1 MSSQASVLTTAART
15 PDHERSHRVL
25 LTAGYLAAGLLLAL
39 LAVYGHDYY
48 FLGPAARPFSPK
60 HAALKPNGSVGLWLG
75 LFGLSLFFIIFL
87 YPLRK
92 RWPWLKS
99 KGSTRHWLNFHVLI
113 GLSAPFVIAFHASFK
128 FRGLAGMAFWIMS
141 AVAISG
147 VIGRYLYAQ
156 IPRSLSAA
164 ELSLKEVQEQQA
176 EVTEQL
182 AAQRVVPSE
191 ALAPIFRLPRAERVQ
206 AQPMIVALG
215 WMMALDLH
223 REFNIAGLRLRH
235 GSIRS
240 AIAALGGVLS
250 SGHPE
255 LERVIGAARRQA
267 RLSKRIL
274 FLARSQQ
281 VFHLWHVVHRPFSY
295 SFAVLALIHIT
306 VVMLFGV
313 R

>member
-1 MSSQASVLTTAART
+1 
-15 PDHERSHRVL
+15 
-25 LTAGYLAAGLLLAL
+25 
-39 LAVYGHDYY
+39 
-48 FLGPAARPFSPK
+48 
-60 HAALKPNGSVGLWLG
+60 
-75 LFGLSLFFIIFL
+75 
-87 YPLRK
+87 
-92 RWPWLKS
+92 
-99 KGSTRHWLNFHVLI
+99 
-113 GLSAPFVIAFHASFK
+113 
-128 FRGLAGMAFWIMS
+128 MAFWIMS

-176 EVTEQL
+176 EVTNQL
-182 AAQRVVPSE
+182 ATQRVVPAE
-191 ALAPIFRLPRAERVQ
+191 DLTPIFRLPCAERVQ
-206 AQPMIVALG
+206 AQPMILALG
-215 WMMALDLH
+215 WMMALDVR
-223 REFNIAGLRLRH
+223 RELNIAGLRLRH
-235 GSIRS
+235 RRLK
-240 AIAALGGVLS
+240 AAVASVGGVLS
-250 SGHPE
+250 SKHPE

-274 FLARSQQ
+274 FLSRSQQ